1 MNHVWRR
8 SERTAVLLF
17 AFLSLVATAQGT
29 ELEKFTLGQSS
40 VGPGGTGFWMAKEIG
55 SFEKYGLQT
64 DLVFI
69 SSGPVV
75 VQALIGG
82 DLHGGLAATNSV
94 ITAVLAG
101 APLVAVMSLQN
112 RPYHRLWVHPE
123 ITRLEDLRGK
133 TLGVTRFGSVTDNLT
148 KILLRKNGLEGT
160 VAVRQLG
167 GTTEVSAAF
176 KQRQIAG
183 AVISILRV
191 DAPMRMLV
199 DLAEMDIRYS
209 NVVVAVSR
217 DFYRR
222 SSAQIEAVVRAYSE
236 GLAAIHNQKD
246 RAFRVIAKHT
256 RLTDRKFIDEIY
268 NDATKSLD
276 RVPRVEP
283 EAIAPIVESM
293 GKGPIAIETIADNSI
308 VDRLVHE
315 GFFEKLYKSSE
326 AQGTYKHTKDVK

>member
-1 MNHVWRR
+1 MKLMNHLQRY
-8 SERTAVLLF
+8 SKRTAVLVLMC
-17 AFLSLVATAQGT
+17 LCLCATADGA
-29 ELEKFTLGQSS
+29 ELKQFTLGQSS
-40 VGPGGTGFWMAKEIG
+40 IGPGGTGFWMAKEIG
-55 SFEKYGLQT
+55 AFEKYGLRT

-82 DLHGGLAATNSV
+82 DLHAGLAATNSV
-94 ITAVLAG
+94 ITAILAG
-101 APLVAVMSLQN
+101 APLVSVMSLQN

-123 ITRLEDLRGK
+123 IARLEDLRGK

-148 KILLRKNGLEGT
+148 KILLRKKGLEGA

-183 AVISILRV
+183 AVISIMRV

-217 DFYRR
+217 DFNRR
-222 SSAQIEAVVRAYSE
+222 SSQQIEALVRAYSE
-236 GLAAIHNQKD
+236 GLAAVHNQKL
-246 RAFRVIAKHT
+246 RAFKVIAKHT
-256 RLTDRKFIDEIY
+256 RLTDQKFIEEIY
-268 NDATKSLD
+268 NDAIKSLD

-293 GKGPIAIETIADNSI
+293 GKGPLPIETIADNSI
-308 VDRLVHE
+308 IDRLARE
-315 GFFEKLYKSSE
+315 GFFEKLYKK
-326 AQGTYKHTKDVK
+326 Q